1 MAAALLKEL
10 RVPTQQSLA
19 DLSRNETAR
28 TGYDPGRL
36 SEIVKARLRAPS
48 PRPDVPRSGHRVRT
62 GRCYDGAPSKFR
74 IDQQRSTRMR
84 SPQIVALVLS
94 VLALP
99 GVAGAQSAASGA
111 IAGTAKDTTG
121 AVLPGVTVE
130 AASPALIE
138 KVRSVVTDGN
148 GEYKIVDLR
157 PGTYTVTFTLP
168 GFSIFR
174 RDGLELTTGFTA
186 TVNAELRLGGL
197 EETVT
202 VTGAT
207 PTVDVQNV
215 RSQTLLSREVIDT
228 LPTGKTISGYAALI
242 VGAAVVGSGGSM
254 QDVGGDRGEQ
264 FGTILIHGSRS
275 DDGRLMYD
283 GLRFNNA
290 YAGGSGRARFWL
302 PNQVAVQEVAIETG
316 GISAEAETGG
326 VQQNFVPRDGGNSF
340 KVYFSTAFTNTDLQG
355 SSRTNELRARGLTAS
370 KRTKQIYDYGGGVGG
385 PIARNRLWFYAS
397 QRWWGTKQ
405 YFAQLETRYWNKTQ
419 GTPF

>member
-1 MAAALLKEL
+1 
-10 RVPTQQSLA
+10 
-19 DLSRNETAR
+19 
-28 TGYDPGRL
+28 
-36 SEIVKARLRAPS
+36 
-48 PRPDVPRSGHRVRT
+48 
-62 GRCYDGAPSKFR
+62 
-74 IDQQRSTRMR
+74 MR

-326 VQQNFVPRDGGNSF
+326 VQQNFVPRDGGNTF
-340 KVYFSTAFTNTDLQG
+340 KVYFNTAYTNTDLQG
-355 SSRTNELRARGLTAS
+355 SNLSDELRARGLTAS
-370 KRTKQIYDYGGGVGG
+370 TRTKEI
-385 PIARNRLWFYAS
+385 
-397 QRWWGTKQ
+397 
-405 YFAQLETRYWNKTQ
+405 
-419 GTPF
+419 